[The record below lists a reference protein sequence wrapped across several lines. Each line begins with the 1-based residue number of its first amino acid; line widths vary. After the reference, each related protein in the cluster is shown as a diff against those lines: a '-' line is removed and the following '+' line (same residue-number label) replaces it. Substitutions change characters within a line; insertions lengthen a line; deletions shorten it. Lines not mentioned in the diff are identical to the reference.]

1 MKRLGLLSVYEWGL
15 LVVML
20 GVVLHAPFSVAVQTY
35 VPEYGVPA
43 KAWKEIVLVALG
55 ALAVIMVT
63 KRGMWRACLSDRFI
77 QLAGAFLLIHVILA
91 VAFGGD
97 VQSVA
102 AGLLIDLRFVGMTVL
117 TYLLVLLRPG
127 VTRRL
132 FAAAAAGA
140 TIIVGFG
147 LLQIT
152 LLPDDTLAVLG
163 YSKETITPYT
173 TIDSNPDYVRI
184 NSTVRGPNP
193 LGALAVVYVA
203 LGVAYLFLGGTRG
216 SVRKKVVAATSVVGS
231 IAVLFASYS
240 RSAYLAFAAAMAAMI
255 LSTVRVSRRLITA
268 GFIGVALVAAVL
280 VPLSSTDW
288 FSNVVLHEDPE
299 STVMTKSNDAHLGSF
314 VDGFERMVRQ
324 PLGAGVGS
332 TGSASL
338 YDDSSSNDTI
348 IENHYF
354 FVAHESGWIG
364 MVVFIGLFGL
374 VMVRLWRRQS
384 DWHALGLFASGIGL
398 AIIGL
403 LLPVWADETVA
414 LTWWGL
420 AGAVIAPISG
430 IIKGNHATR
439 TR

>member
-193 LGALAVVYVA
+193 LGALAVVYAA
-203 LGVAYLFLGGTRG
+203 LGVTYLFLGGTRG

-268 GFIGVALVAAVL
+268 GVIGVALVAAVL

-364 MVVFIGLFGL
+364 LAAFIGLFGL
-374 VMVRLWRRQS
+374 VMVRLWRRRR
-384 DWHALGLFASGIGL
+384 DWRALGLFASGIGL